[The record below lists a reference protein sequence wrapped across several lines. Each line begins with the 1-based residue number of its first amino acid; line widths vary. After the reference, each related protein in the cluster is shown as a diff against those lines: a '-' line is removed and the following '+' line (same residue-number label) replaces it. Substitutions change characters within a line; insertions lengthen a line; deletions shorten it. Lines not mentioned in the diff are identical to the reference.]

1 MDNEEGLD
9 SSRIHSNG
17 HIHKLSLVGDHA
29 PVLAVC
35 HYDIFRDAKTGAFFR
50 IVIASVYL

>member
-17 HIHKLSLVGDHA
+17 HVHKLSLVGDHA
-29 PVLAVC
+29 PVPAVC
-35 HYDIFRDAKTGAFFR
+35 HYDIFKDGKTGSFFR